1 MDRQINIEITEQ
13 QPELEA
19 APNTITADDNLG
31 ITTNK
36 KTNNVQ
42 SQNYQRACSL
52 CKKVYNSRGG
62 YSRHMKVHRRTDQ
75 SEHVVKDNVPIEE
88 SVYILQSALECVDE
102 NNGIYLVNDAGDTEI

>member
-1 MDRQINIEITEQ
+1 MDRQTNIEITEQ

-52 CKKVYNSRGG
+52 CKKVYNSRWG
-62 YSRHMKVHRRTDQ
+62 YSRNMKVHRRTDQ